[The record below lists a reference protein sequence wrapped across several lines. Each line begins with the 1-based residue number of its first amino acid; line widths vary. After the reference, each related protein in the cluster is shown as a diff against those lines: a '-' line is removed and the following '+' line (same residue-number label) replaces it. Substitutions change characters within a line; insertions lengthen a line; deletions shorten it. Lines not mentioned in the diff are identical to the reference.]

1 MSDEELK
8 KVKKRIKESG
18 RTQRDFVLHALLAIP
33 IRNDYGLNSLL
44 PELRQIGNNL
54 NQIAHRCNQGDQ
66 PTYREVETMRREL
79 REVWQSLKQL
89 VQVDR

>member
-1 MSDEELK
+1 MEKVNRTRPHILSIRMSDEELK

-66 PTYREVETMRREL
+66 QPTGRWKL
-79 REVWQSLKQL
+79 
-89 VQVDR
+89 